1 MSEEYIHIEE
11 HKQIVNT
18 EKVKG
23 IIIWE
28 LERLCQ
34 VHAAEPHTLQVL
46 QIVLK
51 QFTGEAA

>member
-11 HKQIVNT
+11 HNQIVNA
-18 EKVKG
+18 EKARA

-28 LERLCQ
+28 LERLSQ

-46 QIVLK
+46 QIVLQ
-51 QFTGEAA
+51 QFKEAA

>member
-11 HKQIVNT
+11 HNQIVSA
-18 EKVKG
+18 EKARA

-28 LERLCQ
+28 LERLSQ

-46 QIVLK
+46 QIVLQ
-51 QFTGEAA
+51 QFKEAA